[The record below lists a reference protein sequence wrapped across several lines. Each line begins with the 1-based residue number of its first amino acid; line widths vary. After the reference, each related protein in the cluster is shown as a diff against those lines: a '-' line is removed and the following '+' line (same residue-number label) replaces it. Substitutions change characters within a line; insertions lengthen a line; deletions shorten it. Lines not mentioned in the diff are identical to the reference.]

1 MTTKPAQIPSGSG
14 HGRHDSSSRF
24 SIARL
29 IGSHR
34 RGRSASA
41 ESVVVEDGDRTN
53 TKDTKEKQAL
63 DDLELRRHV
72 RAVAMG
78 DERPL
83 PIPAPA
89 RALER
94 HRHSADLG

>member
-1 MTTKPAQIPSGSG
+1 MTTKPAQIPSASG
-14 HGRHDSSSRF
+14 HGRHDSNSRF
-24 SIARL
+24 SIVRL

-34 RGRSASA
+34 RERSVSA
-41 ESVVVEDGDRTN
+41 ESVVVEDDDRTN
-53 TKDTKEKQAL
+53 TQEKQTL
-63 DDLELRRHV
+63 DNLELRRHV
-72 RAVAMG
+72 RAVTMG

>member
-1 MTTKPAQIPSGSG
+1 MATKPAQIHSGSG
-14 HGRHDSSSRF
+14 HGRHDSNSRF

-34 RGRSASA
+34 RERSASA
-41 ESVVVEDGDRTN
+41 ESVVVEDGDRTG
-53 TKDTKEKQAL
+53 TKDKQTTL

-72 RAVAMG
+72 RAVTMG

-83 PIPAPA
+83 PVPAPA
-89 RALER
+89 RAVER